1 MKIKFIIPILLS
13 SIASIAQNNY
23 GIGIDLSILDRS
35 VDPKQDFAKFASGK
49 WDEKTEIPATESS
62 WGSFSEIRQ
71 RNETNLLKI
80 VQGISKNN
88 TLTPGSD
95 EKKIQD
101 LWNSAMDSVSRNKN
115 GYKPLLPELA
125 MIESIKT
132 KDELISTVSKL
143 NSIGV
148 NALFSF
154 YVYIDFKNSNINR
167 PYLSQGGIA
176 LPSRD
181 YYLSP
186 NYAEIQKKYQEH
198 IAKTLKMIKVK
209 SKKDVAA
216 VYEIEKQL
224 AMGSMSMVELRDVE
238 KQYNKFSSAELAK
251 LCPSIN
257 FNAFFSQL
265 GIKTPDT
272 IIVQQP
278 EFYKR
283 LSKMVDSIPL
293 TSWKTYLKWSLIHEM
308 QTYLSDDLVK
318 EQFSFYGTVMTG
330 QKEMRPRWRRSLS
343 MVDAALG
350 EALGKLF
357 VEKHFNADAKRR
369 VNVMVDN
376 LVLAFKDRINN
387 RPWMSEQTKKVA
399 NQKLDKVTRKLGYPD
414 KWQDYSK
421 MKIAATDF
429 VRNVIEVNKWRT
441 EDMLADLNR
450 APDKTK
456 WGMTPPTVNAYYNP
470 STNEITF
477 PAGIMQPPFF
487 DPNADDAFNYGIMGA
502 VIGHE
507 LSHGFDDEGSNFDGD
522 GNFVTWWAEDD
533 VNRFKERTEKLVKQ
547 FDGYVAI
554 DTFHVKGKLTLGEN
568 IADLGGLTMAY
579 YAYKRSLNGKN
590 SEVRDGFT
598 GEQRFFISWAQGW
611 KTKMRDSYLK
621 QMVATNPHSPARFR
635 AMGPLTNMPEFYEA
649 FGVKDGDKMYK
660 PKEDRVEIW

>member
-1 MKIKFIIPILLS
+1 MKFKFLFVSAFMSLTVFS
-13 SIASIAQNNY
+13 QNKY
-23 GIGIDLSILDRS
+23 GVGIDLSIIDKKA
-35 VDPKQDFAKFASGK
+35 DPKQDFARYASGL
-49 WDEKTEIPATESS
+49 WDDKANIPPTESS
-62 WGSFSEIRQ
+62 WGSFSEIRE
-71 RNETNLLKI
+71 RNEKNLLKI
-80 VQGISKNN
+80 IQEVSADKSA
-88 TLTPGSD
+88 PEGS
-95 EKKIQD
+95 ERKKIQD
-101 LWNSAMDSVSRNKN
+101 LWNSSMDSVSRNKN
-115 GYKPLLPELA
+115 GIKPLKKEFDL
-125 MIESIKT
+125 IESIKT
-132 KDELISTVSKL
+132 KDEFIQAVAKL
-143 NSIGV
+143 NLIGV
-148 NALFSF
+148 NSVLGF
-154 YVYIDFKNSNINR
+154 YIYIDFKNSNVNR

-176 LPSRD
+176 LPSKD

-186 NYAEIQKKYQEH
+186 NYAEIQNKYKEH
-198 IAKTLKMIKVK
+198 ISRTLKMVKVK
-209 SKKDVAA
+209 SKNASST

-224 AMGSMSMVELRDVE
+224 ASASMSLIELRDVE
-238 KQYNKFSSAELAK
+238 KQYNKYSSAELTK
-251 LCPSIN
+251 ICPSVN
-257 FNAFFSQL
+257 FNLYFKQM
-265 GIKTPDT
+265 GMKTPDT

-283 LSKMVDSIPL
+283 LSKLMDSIPMD
-293 TSWKTYLKWSLIHEM
+293 SWKTYLKWTLIHEM
-308 QTYLSDDLVK
+308 QPYLSDDLVK

-369 VNVMVDN
+369 VNEMVDN

-387 RPWMSEQTKKVA
+387 RPWMSEETKKVA
-399 NQKLDKVTRKLGYPD
+399 VQKLDKVTRKLGYPD

-421 MKIAATDF
+421 MKISATDF
-429 VRNVIEVNKWRT
+429 VRNVIEVNIWKS

-522 GNFVTWWAEDD
+522 GNFKTWWAEED
-533 VNRFKERTEKLVKQ
+533 VERFKVRTEKLVSQ
-547 FDGYVAI
+547 YDNYVAI
-554 DTFHVKGKLTLGEN
+554 DTFHVKGRLTLGEN

-579 YAYKRSLNGKN
+579 YAYKKSLQGKA
-590 SEVRDGFT
+590 SEVRDGLT

-611 KTKMRDSYLK
+611 KTKMRDNYLK

-649 FGVKDGDKMYK
+649 FGVKEGDKMYK
-660 PKEDRVEIW
+660 SKEDRVEIW